1 MKEYCKG
8 RDGIPSDALEMIIC
22 ICDRNLITVNTRSK
36 RHDYKLLW
44 IILIKKGKK
53 KRKRKS
59 NNKKIKEKKTLMI
72 SL

>member
-8 RDGIPSDALEMIIC
+8 RDGITSDALEMIIC

-44 IILIKKGKK
+44 ILLIKKKEKRKDKEKVTTKKQQKK
-53 KRKRKS
+53 K
-59 NNKKIKEKKTLMI
+59 L
-72 SL
+72 